1 MLSFQFEMKK
11 NTFGL
16 LWTRSYMVIFLTNH
30 TRINNSYR
38 FGPRKQSSICINS
51 GVWVGSHCTVLA
63 GVTIGEGVVVGAN
76 SVVACD
82 VPSNCLIAGVPGVL
96 KKQLS

>member
-1 MLSFQFEMKK
+1 M
-11 NTFGL
+11 
-16 LWTRSYMVIFLTNH
+16 
-30 TRINNSYR
+30 
-38 FGPRKQSSICINS
+38 
-51 GVWVGSHCTVLA
+51 GSHCTVLA